1 MKEKTTTNA
10 FKTAK
15 KINQKG
21 MPLIGLL
28 WSMKKDPLKF
38 FTEISRDY
46 GEVVPLRLGLETI
59 YFINHPEHLKRI
71 FQDNRENYI
80 RSKYYGQLSPI
91 IGDGLFTLEG
101 KAWRKQRKTTQPAM
115 SGPNLQKMIS
125 HMVAATQEQIDKFG
139 VYAAKDQAFDIT
151 IEAFHLKLEIVMR
164 ALFSTRLNQDNFKT
178 VLNSLTIILKEIETR
193 IWEIFPTPLWMA
205 TKRNIKL
212 RRAISALREIISN
225 VIMERLNKKAS
236 SDDLL
241 NTLIEAEKACGWD
254 ENSHDS
260 IRDQVI
266 SIAIAGHET
275 GAISLCWLA
284 YTLSKNPEIARK
296 IRQEANEVIASKTPD
311 YQTFQNLKYTQKVF
325 KEILRLYPPLWTVS
339 RQAKEEDFLGQQKIP
354 KGAIV
359 MISPYT
365 IHRHPKFWK
374 NPEGFDPERFTEENE
389 NARHK
394 FAYFPFGGGP
404 HLCLG
409 NRFGMIDGVLS
420 LAMICQKFDF
430 ELVTGQKIFP
440 IPMTTLRPNG
450 PMLIKVR
457 RELETKLRIAA

>member
-1 MKEKTTTNA
+1 MKEKTTTA
-10 FKTAK
+10 ASKTVN
-15 KINQKG
+15 KISLKG
-21 MPLIGLL
+21 LPLIGLL
-28 WSMKKDPLKF
+28 GSMKKDPLRF
-38 FTEISRDY
+38 FTEISREY
-46 GEVVPLRLGLETI
+46 GDVVPLRLGLETI
-59 YFINHPEHLKRI
+59 YLINHPEHLKRI

-80 RSKYYGQLSPI
+80 RSKYYSQLSPI

-101 KAWRKQRKTTQPAM
+101 KAWRKQRKASQPAM
-115 SGPNLQKMIS
+115 SGPNLLKMIDQ
-125 HMVAATQEQIDKFG
+125 MVTATQEQIDKFG

-151 IEAFHLKLEIVMR
+151 TEAFHLKLDVVMR
-164 ALFSTRLNQDNFKT
+164 ALFSTKLNPDKFKT
-178 VLNSLTIILKEIETR
+178 VLNSLTTILKEIETR
-193 IWEIFPTPLWMA
+193 IWEIFPTPLWIP
-205 TKRNIKL
+205 TKRNRKL
-212 RRAISALREIISN
+212 RAAISALREIISE
-225 VIMERLNKKAS
+225 IIRERINKNAS

-241 NTLIEAEKACGWD
+241 NTLIEAEKSCGWD

-275 GAISLCWLA
+275 GAISLCWLV
-284 YTLSKNPEIARK
+284 YKLSKNPEIARK
-296 IRQEANEVIASKTPD
+296 IRQEANKVIDSKTPD
-311 YQTFQNLKYTQKVF
+311 YQTYQNLKFTQKVF

-339 RQAKEEDFLGQQKIP
+339 REAREEDFLGHQKIP

-365 IHRHPKFWK
+365 IHRHPKFWR

-389 NARHK
+389 NPRHK
-394 FAYFPFGGGP
+394 FAYFPFGGGS

-420 LAMICQKFDF
+420 LALICQKFDF
-430 ELVTGQKIFP
+430 ELVTGQKICP
-440 IPMTTLRPNG
+440 TPMTTLRPNG

-457 RELETKLRIAA
+457 KEMETKLQIAA

>member
-1 MKEKTTTNA
+1 M
-10 FKTAK
+10 
-15 KINQKG
+15 
-21 MPLIGLL
+21 
-28 WSMKKDPLKF
+28 
-38 FTEISRDY
+38 
-46 GEVVPLRLGLETI
+46 
-59 YFINHPEHLKRI
+59 
-71 FQDNRENYI
+71 
-80 RSKYYGQLSPI
+80 
-91 IGDGLFTLEG
+91 
-101 KAWRKQRKTTQPAM
+101 
-115 SGPNLQKMIS
+115 
-125 HMVAATQEQIDKFG
+125 
-139 VYAAKDQAFDIT
+139 
-151 IEAFHLKLEIVMR
+151 
-164 ALFSTRLNQDNFKT
+164 
-178 VLNSLTIILKEIETR
+178 
-193 IWEIFPTPLWMA
+193 
-205 TKRNIKL
+205 
-212 RRAISALREIISN
+212 REIISN

-254 ENSHDS
+254 ENSHNS

-296 IRQEANEVIASKTPD
+296 IRQEANDVIGSKIPD
-311 YQTFQNLKYTQKVF
+311 FQTFQNLKYTQKVF

-339 RQAKEEDFLGQQKIP
+339 RQAKEEDFLGNQKIP

-430 ELVTGQKIFP
+430 ELVTGQNIFP